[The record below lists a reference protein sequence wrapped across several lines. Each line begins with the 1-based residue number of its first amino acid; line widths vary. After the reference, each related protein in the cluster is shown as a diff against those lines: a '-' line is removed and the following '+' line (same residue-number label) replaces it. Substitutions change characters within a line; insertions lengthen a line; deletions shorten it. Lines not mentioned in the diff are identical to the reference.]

1 MTAETRDII
10 LKSITAFLMI
20 NGTNFRDHVIDG
32 AIRSMECIDMEAG
45 HKVIEQG
52 DSGSTVFIVE
62 NGSLEVTVNGRTI
75 RMLGCGALFGELAL
89 LFDAKRSATVT
100 CTSPC
105 RLWSLDRN
113 AFKTVQRNASNLAII
128 TRTRRFLVVPELA
141 ALPSTSLARLMATL
155 TPMTYHRGD
164 ALYSTGKCSN
174 KVMLIEEGT
183 VTIKVPNSMQHLSQD
198 EIERAVGIYRP
209 LQHYETTKSGKERAA
224 LDADPLAPGAS
235 RDGEGDDVTTDEFVD
250 EQGDVYIKSFTIGEG
265 CVMGMHILLGKI
277 GSARG
282 WVWIDAKVDGKPYV
296 GGMPP
301 VTAVAA
307 EGDVKTAFFTVY
319 RFERI
324 FGSAE
329 QFYEAYFEVAMREH
343 AEQEMLLRCVVWR
356 GAWYGMAW
364 RGVVWYGVVWYGVV
378 WYGVVWGGAVWVTPS
393 GTGMPPRYPCTTSPS
408 RLPRCFAFC
417 VRSIGDGDGLDDTH
431 RETSLDGVHYDL
443 ASFDTV
449 ELIAPI
455 SMGFAA
461 LATRTLPAPAEG
473 GADAKD
479 GDDGAAAGPT
489 VVREYVL
496 KRLNKTAVVAQ
507 KFVRVVKAE
516 AAILSSLNNPFIA
529 KLFGKFQTP
538 DELVLVLERC
548 TGGDLWTVIYEEE
561 QLRDEDGFLPMH
573 VVRFYAGSVV
583 LALEHMHDRQI
594 AYRNLKP
601 ETVLLD
607 SSGYIKLSGMGF
619 AKRVPFINAQG
630 TLSGQTFTFCGTLEY
645 LAPEMVLNMGHDQG
659 VDKWALGVT
668 MYEMI
673 AGVTPFEL
681 DTHAFATVPATPRR
695 MSQDFG
701 SPGPV
706 KVLGTLS
713 EAAEALE
720 MYDESRRGSTLTGSA
735 MGALSALHKS
745 GQDIASALV
754 EGPQAALQYTGR
766 SQESEPA
773 DTGRE
778 SQQDEADALAHS
790 GTGLGM
796 ERSASFRARNSAH
809 PSESKSE
816 SKSATPRRRHS
827 HLSASSMATGGK
839 TRDGAADNTSKLI
852 GTIAATRNLPVVHL
866 AHDFTHMKDGNLVTA
881 LIQQLLAPDATER
894 VGIRRDYVNNIFE
907 HDFFADFDW
916 QRLTEHRVPP
926 PFTPKPHMDISVG
939 KTRAEEIP
947 LPKSEPFTGSQA
959 IFENF

>member
-1 MTAETRDII
+1 MTAETKEI
-10 LKSITAFLMI
+10 LFKSITSFLMI
-20 NGTNFRDHVIDG
+20 NGTNFRDHVIEG
-32 AIRSMECIDMEAG
+32 AIQSMDCLDTEIG
-45 HKVIEQG
+45 YKVIEQG

-62 NGSLEVTVNGRTI
+62 NGTLEVTVNGRTI
-75 RMLGCGALFGELAL
+75 RTLGSGALFGELAL

-113 AFKTVQRNASNLAII
+113 AFKLVQRNASNLAII

-155 TPMTYHRGD
+155 TPMTYKRGD
-164 ALYSTGKCSN
+164 SLYSTGKCSN

-209 LQHYETTKSGKERAA
+209 LEHYEMTKSGREH
-224 LDADPLAPGAS
+224 DAVAPGTGRRGGGGS
-235 RDGEGDDVTTDEFVD
+235 DDLPADEFVD
-250 EQGDVYIKSFTIGEG
+250 DQGDVYTKSFTIGEG
-265 CVMGMHILLGKI
+265 CVIGMHILLGKI

-307 EGDVKTAFFTVY
+307 DGDVKTAFFTVY

-343 AEQEMLLRCVVWR
+343 AEQEMLLRYVLTV
-356 GAWYGMAW
+356 
-364 RGVVWYGVVWYGVV
+364 
-378 WYGVVWGGAVWVTPS
+378 
-393 GTGMPPRYPCTTSPS
+393 PPQAATQPRASVCNARPPPM
-408 RLPRCFAFC
+408 LPLPMC
-417 VRSIGDGDGLDDTH
+417 SIGEGDGLDDLH
-431 RETSLDGVHYDL
+431 RETSLDGETHTAPHRTALHLSSPPPCRPALPPGVKYDL
-443 ASFDTV
+443 AYFDKV

-461 LATRTLPAPAEG
+461 LATKALPG
-473 GADAKD
+473 NGDGSADCKD
-479 GDDGAAAGPT
+479 GDDGGGPT

-516 AAILSSLNNPFIA
+516 SAILSSLNNPFIA
-529 KLFGKFQTP
+529 KLYGKFQTP

-573 VVRFYAGSVV
+573 VVRFYAGSIV

-607 SSGYIKLSGMGF
+607 SHGYIRLTGMGF

-673 AGVTPFEL
+673 AGVTPFEI
-681 DTHAFATVPATPRR
+681 DNSTAFATVAATPRR
-695 MSQDFG
+695 LSRDS
-701 SPGPV
+701 SPV
-706 KVLGTLS
+706 AVTTLATLS

-720 MYDESRRGSTLTGSA
+720 HFDESRRGSTVTGSP
-735 MGALSALHKS
+735 MDALSALHKS
-745 GQDIASALV
+745 GKDIGSALTSLAEVDMSQKHTDRSV
-754 EGPQAALQYTGR
+754 ESEQPETGR
-766 SQESEPA
+766 QLDP
-773 DTGRE
+773 
-778 SQQDEADALAHS
+778 DEAATTDGATPSRRDS
-790 GTGLGM
+790 GI
-796 ERSASFRARNSAH
+796 SKN
-809 PSESKSE
+809 ESKGDN
-816 SKSATPRRRHS
+816 KRRVS
-827 HLSASSMATGGK
+827 HMSSSSMAAGGK
-839 TRDGAADNTSKLI
+839 TRDSAVDNTSKLL
-852 GTIAATRNLPVVHL
+852 GTIAATRNLPAVHL
-866 AHDFTHMKDGNLVTA
+866 PHDFTHMKDGNAVTA
-881 LIQQLLAPDATER
+881 LILQLLAPDATER

-907 HDFFADFDW
+907 HDFFADYDW
-916 QRLTEHRVPP
+916 QQLTDKHVPP

-947 LPKSEPFTGSQA
+947 FPKSEPFTGSQA